1 VDRETRDRGVVEE
14 FRATNGKM
22 NDGRPVVLITV
33 TGRKT
38 GRRILKP
45 LVYLRD
51 GDRLVI
57 FGTKG
62 GSPTH
67 PEWYLNLAA
76 NPVITVEVGNEKY
89 EARATT
95 LTGEERDELWA
106 KQVAAMPPF
115 GDFQARTTRQIP
127 VVRLERLA

>member
-1 VDRETRDRGVVEE
+1 MDRETRDRGVIEE
-14 FRATNGKM
+14 FRATNGQM
-22 NDGRPVVLITV
+22 NDGRPIVLITV

-76 NPVITVEVGNEKY
+76 NPVVTVEVGDQRY
-89 EARATT
+89 EARAVT
-95 LTGEERDELWA
+95 LSGDERDRLWA
-106 KQVAAMPPF
+106 RQVAAMPNF
-115 GDFQARTTRQIP
+115 GDYQARTTRQIP
-127 VVRLERLA
+127 VVALEGVT